1 MLACNDFYDALT
13 KHHIT
18 FFAGVPDS
26 LLKDICAYI
35 TDHTGSERHII
46 TANEGNAVALAT
58 GYYLSTGHPGLVYM
72 QNSGLG
78 NAVNPL
84 TSLADPEVYSIPLL
98 MLIGWRGEPGSKD
111 EPQHVKQG
119 KITLQ
124 LLETLGIPYSILP
137 AEPVQALFVVQEA
150 TRVMEQSLC
159 PYALVVRADTFQP
172 YRLQKHIVTA
182 YEMVREDAIKTFV
195 EWNQPEDIVV
205 STTGKAS
212 RELFEQRKHVGRMS
226 QDFLTVGSMGHA
238 SQIALGIALMHPD
251 QQVFCLDGDG
261 AFIMHMGVLATIGTQ
276 RVPNFKHIVINNGA
290 HDSVGGQPT
299 AGFDIDIPSIARAC
313 GYTYATRAETREQ
326 LMAQLD
332 HLRAS
337 PGPALLEVR
346 VNKGARP
353 NLGRPTASPI
363 QNKESFMALLQKDK
377 RTSYNTKIR

>member
-13 KHHIT
+13 KHNIT

-35 TDHTGSERHII
+35 TDHARPGRHII
-46 TANEGNAVALAT
+46 TANEGNAVALAA
-58 GYYLSTGHPGLVYM
+58 GYYLGTGYPGLVYM

-78 NAVNPL
+78 NTVNPL
-84 TSLADPEVYSIPLL
+84 TSLADPDVYSIPLL
-98 MLIGWRGEPGSKD
+98 MLIGWRGEPGARD

-124 LLETLGIPYSILP
+124 LLETLGVPYSVLP
-137 AEPVQALFVVQEA
+137 EERVQALLVVQEA
-150 TRVMEQSLC
+150 TRVMEQLRC
-159 PYALVVRADTFQP
+159 PYALVVHADTFQP
-172 YRLQKHIVTA
+172 YKLQKQIVTS
-182 YEMVREDAIKTFV
+182 YEMVREDAIKIFA
-195 EWNQPEDIVV
+195 EWNQPQDIVV

-212 RELFEQRKHVGRMS
+212 RELFEQRKHVGRVG
-226 QDFLTVGSMGHA
+226 QDFFTVGSMGHA
-238 SQIALGIALMHPD
+238 SQIALGIALMHAD

-261 AFIMHMGVLATIGTQ
+261 AFIMHMGAPATIGSQ

-313 GYTYATRAETREQ
+313 GYTHAATAETHAQ
-326 LMAQLD
+326 LLTQLD
-332 HLRAS
+332 HLRALQ
-337 PGPALLEVR
+337 GPALLEVR

-353 NLGRPTASPI
+353 NLGRPTTSPI
-363 QNKESFMALLQKDK
+363 HNKESFMALLQKG
-377 RTSYNTKIR
+377 RA